1 MTRGRDYS
9 LFTIFVLKCALVLV
23 GSRSPMAQGAEW
35 KAGIAKVV
43 ITPGEPTWLSGY
55 SNRDKPAQGKVHDL
69 YAKAAA
75 FESPDGTRLVLVACD
90 LGSVYQALTDKVA
103 AAAQQRYQLPPANLV
118 INVSHTHCAP
128 EVAAERIVFHDLTQ
142 SEEAKLQKYIDHELQ
157 PKLIELIGA
166 AIEDLK
172 PARLTLSQSSAA
184 FGSNRRLFRDGTV
197 VNDRNPDGVTDHD
210 VPVMRILSPDGTLRG
225 ILFGYAC
232 HNTTL
237 AFYQYCG
244 DYAGFAQENIEK
256 AHPGTIAMFVM
267 GCGGDQNPYPRHGP
281 DGLDHCRHHGRELA
295 DAVER
300 ALASDQTEIH
310 SGLRVSREV
319 VTLDLEPLP
328 PVAQLEK
335 EAEGP
340 NGHPRRKARY
350 LLDQLKQHGK
360 VELTQSCPIQAARFG
375 RELVFIT
382 VSGETVVDYSRK
394 PKAEFAGPMVWV
406 AGYCNDVFAYL
417 PSLRV
422 LQEGGYEGRTGIVH
436 QLVATPFAPSV
447 EDRVMG
453 GIRKAVA
460 RVSD

>member
-1 MTRGRDYS
+1 
-9 LFTIFVLKCALVLV
+9 
-23 GSRSPMAQGAEW
+23 
-35 KAGIAKVV
+35 
-43 ITPGEPTWLSGY
+43 
-55 SNRDKPAQGKVHDL
+55 VHDL

-75 FESPDGTRLVLVACD
+75 FESADGTRLVLVTCD
-90 LGSVYQALTDKVA
+90 LGSVYKELTDKVA
-103 AAAQQRYQLPPANLV
+103 RAVQQRFQLLPTNLV

-128 EVAAERIVFHDLTQ
+128 EVAAERIVFHDLIPE
-142 SEEAKLQKYIDHELQ
+142 EEAKLRNYIDHELE
-157 PKLIELIGA
+157 PKLVELIGA
-166 AIEDLK
+166 AIGDMK

-184 FGSNRRLFRDGTV
+184 FGVNRRLYRDGSV
-197 VNDRNPDGVTDHD
+197 VNDRNPEGVTDHD
-210 VPVMRILSPDGTLRG
+210 VPVMRIVSPEGALRG

-237 AFYQYCG
+237 AFYEYCG
-244 DYAGFAQENIEK
+244 DYAGFAQENVEK
-256 AHPGTIAMFVM
+256 SHPETIAMFVM

-281 DGLDHCRHHGRELA
+281 EGLDHCRRHGRELA
-295 DAVER
+295 DAVEQ
-300 ALASDQTEIH
+300 ALSAEQTEVH
-310 SGLRVSREV
+310 GGLRVAYEE

-350 LLDQLKQHGK
+350 LLGQLKINGK
-360 VELTQSCPIQAARFG
+360 VELTQTCPIQAARFG
-375 RELVFIT
+375 RELLFIT

-394 PKAEFAGPMVWV
+394 SKVEFAGPMVWV

-422 LQEGGYEGRTGIVH
+422 LQEGGYEGRTGIIH
-436 QLVATPFAPSV
+436 QLVATPFAPTV

-460 RVSD
+460 RVAE